1 MLVKNNFFNK
11 FFNYVNKYDDETQ
24 IFLKEKQFALK
35 LVLFQL
41 EKDIKNT
48 KKQLNKI
55 RHDFIKRAEFQSE
68 LKKLQYS
75 YRHHFLVY
83 CFSKKIPYPLI
94 ERNYKRNI
102 SWTYLRKIAAIYDL
116 FVFLDG
122 RHFSS

>member
-35 LVLFQL
+35 SVLFQL

-55 RHDFIKRAEFQSE
+55 RYDFIKRAEFQSE

-94 ERNYKRNI
+94 ERNCNRDI
-102 SWTYLRKIAAIYDL
+102 SWTYLRKIAVIYDL